1 MQNYSQ
7 TLESLLISNRRL
19 LWALVKRDLRARY
32 AGSGLGVFWSVIH
45 PLIMLVLYII
55 VFSTLVRG
63 ATLQVRGIVAGYAV
77 FLIPALIAWNWF
89 YESLIGATGSI
100 TGNANLIKKVVF
112 PSAILPA
119 INIVAGIIP
128 FIVTMLIFLVFAWFM
143 AGFSMISIVYLPLL
157 VILEMA
163 LIIGP
168 AYLFASLNV
177 MLRDTSQFL
186 IAALQFLFWG
196 TPIVYTPEALTVPF
210 PWLACWFDINPFAH
224 LVGAFREVIIAH
236 RPPMLGSVLYIA
248 IVSVIM
254 YHAGRTLFMRS
265 RSHFPDEV

>member
-1 MQNYSQ
+1 MNQ
-7 TLESLLISNRRL
+7 TLESQLISNRRL
-19 LWALVKRDLRARY
+19 LWVLVARDLRARY
-32 AGSGLGVFWSVIH
+32 AGSGLGIFWSVVH

-55 VFSTLVRG
+55 VFSTLMRG
-63 ATLQVRGIVAGYAV
+63 SALRVHGVVAGYAV

-89 YESLIGATGSI
+89 YESLIGAAGSI

-112 PSAILPA
+112 PSAILPS
-119 INIVAGIIP
+119 INIVAGAIP
-128 FIVTMLIFLVFAWFM
+128 FAVTMALFLVFAWFM
-143 AGFSMISIVYLPLL
+143 AGFSIVSVIYLPLL
-157 VILEMA
+157 ILLETA

-224 LVGAFREVIIAH
+224 LAGAYRDVIIVH
-236 RPPMLGSVLYIA
+236 RTPMLGSILYIA
-248 IVSVIM
+248 IVAIIS
-254 YHAGRTLFMRS
+254 YHAGRTLFLRS